1 MTQIKKNTSYFEDYR
16 KAGTNALH
24 DSLDLCKT
32 HNIETSNL
40 EDRDIYIHH
49 HTDNG
54 GVEVKVTSLTYN
66 KEENRIYLDGIDH
79 RLDVD
84 FLGED
89 ESNAYEDIDLE
100 DDCLFVDAIFVYEAL
115 VDYINEN
122 TPPKHYYMVNI
133 PGHYGYSF
141 MVEST
146 DELDEVEVIDKCA
159 NKNLF
164 NDDDDRHYALV
175 DDLVTDTDI
184 DHFKKNNCCHNV
196 D

>member
-24 DSLDLCKT
+24 DALDLCKT
-32 HNIETSNL
+32 HNIETINL
-40 EDRDIYIHH
+40 EDKDIYIHY
-49 HTDNG
+49 HTVDG
-54 GVEVKVTSLTYN
+54 GVEVKVTTLTYD
-66 KEENRIYLDGIDH
+66 KETDKIFIDGIDNP
-79 RLDVD
+79 
-84 FLGED
+84 D
-89 ESNAYEDIDLE
+89 EEENTYESINLE
-100 DDCLFVDAIFVYEAL
+100 DDCLLVDAIFVYEAL

-122 TPPKHYYMVNI
+122 TPHKHYYMVNI

-146 DELDEVEVIDKCA
+146 EELTELEVIDIA
-159 NKNLF
+159 SERDLF
-164 NDDDDRHYALV
+164 NDITDRHYAIV

>member
-1 MTQIKKNTSYFEDYR
+1 MTQIKKNTSYFEDYH

-32 HNIETSNL
+32 HNIETINL
-40 EDRDIYIHH
+40 EDKDIYIHY
-49 HTDNG
+49 HTDGG
-54 GVEVKVTSLTYN
+54 GVEVKVTTLTYDKESN
-66 KEENRIYLDGIDH
+66 KIFIDGIDN
-79 RLDVD
+79 LDE
-84 FLGED
+84 ED
-89 ESNAYEDIDLE
+89 NTYESIDLE

-122 TPPKHYYMVNI
+122 LSPKHYYMVNI

-159 NKNLF
+159 DKNLF
-164 NDDDDRHYALV
+164 NDDSDKNYALV
-175 DDLVTDTDI
+175 DDMVTDTDI